1 MSTQAGKIRIGISG
15 WRYEPWRG
23 VFYPED
29 LPQRDELKYAASHF
43 SAIEINGSFY
53 SLQRPE
59 SYAQWYAD
67 TPPEFV
73 FAVKGGRFI
82 THMLKLREVE
92 VPLANFFASGIFNLH
107 EKLGPILWQLPPN
120 LKYDRSRLEPF
131 LALLPQ
137 DTSKALRLA
146 RRRAPRMKGR
156 CRLAIDENR
165 PMRHALEIRHESF
178 LDPSFIELLRTYR
191 VGLVVAETAGLWPL
205 IHDLTADFV
214 YIRLHGDKDL
224 YKSGYSNAALD
235 RWAARIR
242 AWSIGEEPSDARKA
256 SPQTTHHSIIR
267 DVYCFFDNTDAKL
280 RAPRDAQTLM
290 RKLGL
295 TASTNPAR
303 PSAAHPPGLR
313 APGRM

>member
-1 MSTQAGKIRIGISG
+1 MPTKAGKIRVGVSG

-43 SAIEINGSFY
+43 SAIELNGSFY

-120 LKYDRSRLEPF
+120 LRYDRNRLEPF
-131 LALLPQ
+131 LALLPG
-137 DTSKALRLA
+137 DTSTALSLA

-178 LDPSFIELLRTYR
+178 LDPSFIELLRAYR

-242 AWSIGEEPSDARKA
+242 AWSIGEEPPDANKA
-256 SPQTTHHSIIR
+256 SPHTTHHSISR

-290 RKLGL
+290 RKLGM
-295 TASTNPAR
+295 TAWTAPAR
-303 PSAAHPPGLR
+303 PSAANPPGLR

>member
-1 MSTQAGKIRIGISG
+1 MPTKTGKIRIGISG

-43 SAIEINGSFY
+43 PAIELNGSFY

-92 VPLANFFASGIFNLH
+92 IPLANFFASGVFKLR

-137 DTSKALRLA
+137 DTGAASRMA
-146 RRRAPRMKGR
+146 RRRGPRMKGR

-165 PMRHALEIRHESF
+165 PLRHALEIRHESF
-178 LDPSFIELLRTYR
+178 VDPSFIELLREYN
-191 VGLVVAETAGLWPL
+191 VALVVAETAGLYPL

-214 YIRLHGDKDL
+214 YVRLHGDKDL

-235 RWAARIR
+235 RWAERIR
-242 AWSIGEEPSDARKA
+242 AWSGGTEPADAKKA
-256 SPQTTHHSIIR
+256 SPQTPHDSCRR

-280 RAPRDAQTLM
+280 RAPRDAQTLV
-290 RKLGL
+290 RKLGV
-295 TASTNPAR
+295 TAR
-303 PSAAHPPGLR
+303 PERNRPSSPR
-313 APGRM
+313 APEQMSPP